1 MRLRTPW
8 LPIIMLALAGCG
20 NEVPDIPEAP
30 QLFTDRDAMGFN
42 TEFGSGTFIGQTTF
56 NSLTLENRGQETL
69 EISEITL
76 AGITP
81 NNSNAFTLKLPEGF
95 TPDTPLRLDTY
106 DRAFVEV
113 AFKPTD
119 DVEYTGTLIIRSNAG
134 NTPEKQIQLMG
145 EGVAP

>member
-30 QLFTDRDAMGFN
+30 QLFTDRDAMEFN
-42 TEFGSGTFIGQTTF
+42 TEFRSGTFIGQTTF
-56 NSLTLENRGQETL
+56 NSLILENRGQQAL
-69 EISEITL
+69 EITGITL
-76 AGITP
+76 TGPAV
-81 NNSNAFTLKLPEGF
+81 FTLKLPEGF
-95 TPDTPLRLDTY
+95 TPGTPLTLDTY

-119 DVEYTGTLIIRSNAG
+119 DVEYTGTLTIQSNAG
-134 NTPEKQIQLMG
+134 NTPQKLVQLKG
-145 EGVAP
+145 EGITP